1 MLTVRLDALSFC
13 DPELV
18 SDTHYIYRIAAVD
31 DQGNRTEA
39 AFLTVNSEWLM
50 VACFV
55 ARITKPYGDTM
66 KGSIVTRTTL
76 AIGLSLTGLYAEARV
91 TDFSIEWVTPAF
103 NGEVFGEAGSYQR
116 LDAVATFAVDP
127 ESPRAASIVGIEAA
141 PLNPAGE
148 VEFSTE
154 VVILRP
160 ADKDKSSTTLL
171 YEVPNRGRNLSFMM
185 LNLSGSSL
193 YPTTSDDAGD
203 GFVMSQGMTMVWSGW
218 QPDLPDEN
226 LLNLSLPTLP
236 DIVGNSRE
244 EYIFNE
250 PGDISMGTLS
260 YPAADMDPAKATL
273 TVREKEADERQTPTG
288 LSFRYISANQIEIK
302 RPASMD
308 AGAIYE
314 FIYPATGAVPT
325 GLSFI
330 ATSDLNSF
338 LRGNPGHD
346 VESPLSGIEHT
357 IGMGISQSGRFLRDF
372 IYQGFNADE
381 QGARVFDGAMP
392 HIAGSRKTFTNYMF
406 AQQGR
411 YSRQHEDHDYPG
423 DQFPFTYAESK
434 DPLSGK
440 TESILSV
447 CNTTDTCPK
456 VIQSDTSTEF
466 WQARAS
472 LLTTSPAGEPL
483 DMPDDV
489 RLFFIAGAPHFN
501 GWNAQAGDTETCQ
514 FPSNPMS
521 AAPVM
526 RALLVAM
533 DNWISD
539 GVEPP
544 ASRYPSLANDTLV
557 KLEELK
563 LPSIAGKTP
572 APIYNPLQL
581 MDYASLPPQAG
592 EFYPVFLPVTDADG
606 IAQGG
611 VATAYA
617 QAPLGTYYGWNLLK
631 EGYSE
636 GELCSLTG
644 SYIPFPATATDT
656 DSRKPLSE
664 RYATADDYLAAVKSA
679 ADDLVSS
686 GLMRAEDVGFVME
699 RAQANAEKL

>member
-1 MLTVRLDALSFC
+1 MKRTVFFRTALA
-13 DPELV
+13 L
-18 SDTHYIYRIAAVD
+18 
-31 DQGNRTEA
+31 
-39 AFLTVNSEWLM
+39 
-50 VACFV
+50 
-55 ARITKPYGDTM
+55 
-66 KGSIVTRTTL
+66 
-76 AIGLSLTGLYAEARV
+76 GLSLSALCAEARV

-103 NGEVFGEAGSYQR
+103 NGEQFGDAGSYQR
-116 LDAVATFAVDP
+116 IDAVASFAVDP
-127 ESPRAASIVGIEAA
+127 KSSRAAGIVGIESA
-141 PLNPAGE
+141 PLNEAGE

-160 ADKDKSSTTLL
+160 TDMSKASSTLL
-171 YEVPNRGRNLSFMM
+171 YEVPNRGRNLSFLM

-193 YPTTSDDAGD
+193 YPTTSEDAGD

-218 QPDLPDEN
+218 QADIPDEN
-226 LLNLSLPTLP
+226 LLNLSLPILP
-236 DIVGNSRE
+236 GVVGTSRE
-244 EYIFNE
+244 EYIFNK
-250 PGDISMGTLS
+250 PGDVSTGTLT
-260 YPAADMDPAKATL
+260 YPAADLDPAKATL
-273 TVREKEADERQTPTG
+273 TVRQKEADERQMPEG
-288 LSFRYISANQIEIK
+288 LSFQYLSANEIEIT

-314 FIYPATGAVPT
+314 FIYPAKDAVPT
-325 GLSFI
+325 ALSFI

-381 QGARVFDGAMP
+381 SGARVFDGAMP
-392 HIAGSRKTFTNYMF
+392 HIAGSRKTFTNYPF
-406 AQQGR
+406 AQPGR

-423 DQFPFTYAESK
+423 DQFPFTYAEST

-440 TESILSV
+440 TESILSA
-447 CNTTDTCPK
+447 CSETETCPK
-456 VIQSDTSTEF
+456 VMQSDTSTEF

-483 DMPDDV
+483 AMPDDV
-489 RLFFIAGAPHFN
+489 RLFFLAGAPHFN
-501 GWNAQAGDTETCQ
+501 GWGAQAGDTETCQ

-521 AAPVM
+521 PAPVM

-533 DNWISD
+533 DKWVSD
-539 GVEPP
+539 GIEPP
-544 ASRYPSLANDTLV
+544 ASRYPSLADGTLV
-557 KLEELK
+557 RLEELK
-563 LPSIAGKTP
+563 LPSIDGKTP
-572 APIYNPLQL
+572 TPIYNPLQL
-581 MDYASLPPQAG
+581 MDHSSLPPRAG
-592 EFYPVFLPVTDADG
+592 ESYPVFVPVTDADG

-631 EGYSE
+631 EGYGE

-664 RYATADDYLAAVKSA
+664 RYPAADDYLAAVKSA
-679 ADDLVSS
+679 AEDLVSS

>member
-1 MLTVRLDALSFC
+1 MKK
-13 DPELV
+13 
-18 SDTHYIYRIAAVD
+18 
-31 DQGNRTEA
+31 Q
-39 AFLTVNSEWLM
+39 FL
-50 VACFV
+50 F
-55 ARITKPYGDTM
+55 K
-66 KGSIVTRTTL
+66 TTL
-76 AIGLSLTGLYAEARV
+76 ALVLGTTGFQAEARV

-103 NGEVFGEAGSYQR
+103 NGEVFGDAGSYQR
-116 LDAVATFAVDP
+116 IDAIASFAVDP
-127 ESPRAASIVGIEAA
+127 KSPRAASIIGIEAA
-141 PLNPAGE
+141 PLNAAGE

-160 ADKDKSSTTLL
+160 ADMGKASKTLL
-171 YEVPNRGRNLSFMM
+171 YEVPNRGRNLSFLM

-193 YPTTSDDAGD
+193 YPTTSKDAGD

-218 QPDLPDEN
+218 QADIPDEN
-226 LLNLSLPTLP
+226 LLNLSLPTLSGV
-236 DIVGNSRE
+236 VGSSRE
-244 EYIFNE
+244 EYIFNKS
-250 PGDISMGTLS
+250 GDVSIGTLT

-273 TVREKEADERQTPTG
+273 TVREKEADKRQTPTG
-288 LSFRYISANQIEIK
+288 LSFKYLSANEIEIT

-314 FIYPATGAVPT
+314 FIYPAKDAVPAA
-325 GLSFI
+325 LSFI

-392 HIAGSRKTFTNYMF
+392 HIAGSRKTFTNYSF
-406 AQQGR
+406 AQPGR

-440 TESILSV
+440 TESILTV
-447 CNTTDTCPK
+447 CNATDTCPK

-466 WQARAS
+466 WQGRAS

-483 DMPDDV
+483 DMPATV
-489 RLFFIAGAPHFN
+489 RLFFLAGAPHFN
-501 GWNAQAGDTETCQ
+501 GWGAQAGDTETCQ

-521 AAPVM
+521 VAPVM

-533 DNWISD
+533 DEWISD
-539 GVEPP
+539 GIEPP
-544 ASRYPSLANDTLV
+544 ASRYPSLANGTLV

-563 LPSIAGKTP
+563 LPSIAGQTP

-581 MDYASLPPQAG
+581 MDHSSLPPKAG
-592 EFYPVFLPVTDADG
+592 EFYPVFVPITDADG

-631 EGYSE
+631 AGYSE

-656 DSRKPLSE
+656 DSRKPLIE
-664 RYATADDYLAAVKSA
+664 RYATANDYLAAVKSA
-679 ADDLVSS
+679 AEELVGS